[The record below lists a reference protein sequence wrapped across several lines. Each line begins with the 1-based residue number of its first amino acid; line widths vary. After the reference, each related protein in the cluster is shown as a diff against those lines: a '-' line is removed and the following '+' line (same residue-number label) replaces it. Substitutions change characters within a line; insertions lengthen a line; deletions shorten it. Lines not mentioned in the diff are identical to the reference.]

1 MKVSCQLLE
10 MAVDQGTMYLVMMAI
25 IGLIMLLAS
34 IFFKGNKK
42 EKRENRDAGRQA
54 AAVARDREELPPGA
68 RRRVRARRNRM
79 DNRDEGSDEEAQPL
93 DPEDINPFEDFEEG
107 RKIGKKKMLK
117 LQAKEEKK
125 QQRLA
130 EEEERKE
137 RKEREALLEKQ
148 RKKEEE
154 MMKAEEAARAEEEK
168 IRKEEEERREHEEY
182 LKLKEAFS
190 IEEEGEEDVGP
201 DLSSQSL
208 LQEFIDYVKEMKV
221 IMLEDLAAHFK
232 IKTQDAVDRVKDLQE
247 SGQLTGVMDD
257 RGKFIYITVEELES
271 VAKFIKQ
278 HGRVS
283 ISDLAES
290 SNRLINLTPD
300 NMEVQKRLLTEVS
313 A

>member
-1 MKVSCQLLE
+1 
-10 MAVDQGTMYLVMMAI
+10 MAVDQGTVYLVMMAI
-25 IGLIMLLAS
+25 VGITMLLAS
-34 IFFKGNKK
+34 IFCKDNKK
-42 EKRENRDAGRQA
+42 GKHENRGEERQP
-54 AAVARDREELPPGA
+54 VARARNENQPPGV
-68 RRRVRARRNRM
+68 RRRRRNRM
-79 DNRDEGSDEEAQPL
+79 ALREEEDSGEEDEALPSDEF
-93 DPEDINPFEDFEEG
+93 NPFEDFEG
-107 RKIGKKKMLK
+107 DSKKIGKKKMLK
-117 LQAKEEKK
+117 LQAKEERK

-148 RKKEEE
+148 RKKEEAIL
-154 MMKAEEAARAEEEK
+154 KAEEEARAEEER
-168 IRKEEEERREHEEY
+168 IRKEEEEKRENEEY

-190 IEEEGEEDVGP
+190 IEEEGEEDQGP
-201 DLSSQSL
+201 DLTSQSL

-232 IKTQDAVDRVKDLQE
+232 IKTQDAVDRVQELQTE
-247 SGQLTGVMDD
+247 GRLTGVMDD
-257 RGKFIYITVEELES
+257 RGKFIFITVEELES

-300 NMEVQKRLLTEVS
+300 NADVQRRLLSGVS
-313 A
+313 V